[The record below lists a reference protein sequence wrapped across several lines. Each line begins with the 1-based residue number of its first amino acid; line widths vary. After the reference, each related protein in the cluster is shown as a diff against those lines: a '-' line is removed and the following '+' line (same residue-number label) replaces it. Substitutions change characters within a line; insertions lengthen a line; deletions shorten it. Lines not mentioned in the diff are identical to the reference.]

1 MGFKIGSSDA
11 IPTTPFKVHD
21 QIEYR
26 VKGRILHTT
35 ARGPFKELVE
45 EIPATINELSQRL
58 GRQGRWGQIVTFQ
71 QSAFMPPAAVQNFGT
86 YLKLRYDNPE
96 TRPVVALVFAPDIE
110 AGPLMAPE
118 FLKCYIDAGVKSQ
131 VFEDYASARDW
142 VESEIS
148 HLSTRIEW
156 RDSYKIGDQAIDE
169 QHRELFNRA
178 AYVLAA
184 TSHEGQVIS
193 AMRLLQYMRT
203 HLSHEEEMMRLLH
216 YPKLKVHTQEHR
228 EIIAKLN
235 IVSLKIANEN
245 LVKSDLEEL
254 LGDWF
259 LTHMETADTELARFA
274 QLAKAS
280 R

>member
-1 MGFKIGSSDA
+1 MDFKKGSSDA

-45 EIPATINELSQRL
+45 EIPATINEFTQRL
-58 GRQGRWGQIVTFQ
+58 ARQGRWGQIVTFQ
-71 QSAFMPPAAVQNFGT
+71 QSAFMPSAAVQNFGT
-86 YLKLRYDNPE
+86 YLKLRYQNPE
-96 TRPVVALVFAPDIE
+96 IRPVVALVLAPDIE
-110 AGPLMAPE
+110 AGPLMAQE
-118 FLKCYIDAGVKSQ
+118 FLNCYLDAGVKSQ

-148 HLSTRIEW
+148 HFSTRIEW
-156 RDSYKIGDQAIDE
+156 KDSYKIGDQAIDE
-169 QHRELFNRA
+169 QHRELFKRA
-178 AYVLAA
+178 TYVLAA

-193 AMRLLQYMRT
+193 AMRLFQYMRT
-203 HLSHEEEMMRLLH
+203 HLSHEEEMMRRLQ
-216 YPKLKVHTQEHR
+216 YPKLKVHTQEHQ
-228 EIIAKLN
+228 EMIARLN
-235 IVSLKIANEN
+235 VISLKIANEN

-274 QLAKAS
+274 KAS

>member
-1 MGFKIGSSDA
+1 MGSKPGAPDA
-11 IPTTPFKVHD
+11 IPAVPFKGHGQV
-21 QIEYR
+21 EYR
-26 VKGRILHTT
+26 VQGRILHTT

-45 EIPATINELSQRL
+45 EIPATINELVQRL
-58 GRQGRWGQIVTFQ
+58 SQQGLWGQIVTFQ
-71 QSAFMPPAAVQNFGT
+71 HSAFMPPSAVRNFGNH
-86 YLKLRYDNPE
+86 LKLRYQDPQI
-96 TRPVVALVFAPDIE
+96 RPVVALVFAPDVE
-110 AGPLMAPE
+110 AGSSMAPE
-118 FLKCYIDAGVKSQ
+118 FQNCYIDAGVKSQ

-148 HLSTRIEW
+148 HLTTRIEW

-169 QHRELFNRA
+169 QHRELFKRA

-203 HLSHEEEMMRLLH
+203 HLSHEEEMMRRLQ
-216 YPKLKVHTQEHR
+216 YPKLKVHAQEHQ
-228 EIIAKLN
+228 EIMARLN

-245 LVKSDLEEL
+245 LVKADLEEL

-259 LTHMETADTELARFA
+259 LAHMETADTELARFV
-274 QLAKAS
+274 KAS